1 MGAPNKKLCDLP
13 APKGAARGFSL
24 HKTGEKRLRAGREK
38 LWRGGGDLLQRALRW
53 GWLLVVTLCPEMGRR
68 RCGFG
73 SEVTPKGLWRCPKG
87 SAWIINPS
95 APPSGWEVPHVP
107 WLSHRLRTDLEL
119 KSSAVT
125 AGEGRGGPS
134 SSQPR
139 RRGTG
144 RRGGD
149 GRDRG
154 GRGLLRGG
162 GQGLGGLSWAPL
174 AVGSQRAF
182 FRQASSEGLLSRV

>member
-13 APKGAARGFSL
+13 APKGAERGFSL
-24 HKTGEKRLRAGREK
+24 HKTGEKRLRPEREK

-53 GWLLVVTLCPEMGRR
+53 GWLLAVTLCPEMGRR

-107 WLSHRLRTDLEL
+107 WLSPCLCTDLEL

-125 AGEGRGGPS
+125 AGEGRGGPAPPS
-134 SSQPR
+134 PGGEAR
-139 RRGTG
+139 GDEEGTG
-144 RRGGD
+144 GTEEAGGFS
-149 GRDRG
+149 G
-154 GRGLLRGG
+154 GELRAWGG
-162 GQGLGGLSWAPL
+162 
-174 AVGSQRAF
+174 
-182 FRQASSEGLLSRV
+182 